1 MKRIINCMPNNEKY
15 SLEIYDKLK
24 ELLEESNFIVSDDY
38 SSDAELNITIGGDGA
53 FLHGV
58 RKSNFSDI
66 PFIGINTGTLGF
78 FPEISPEKLSEF
90 VELYKLGKYKTLDMD
105 IMECVVKCENS
116 IFMTY
121 ALNDI
126 AIKRSD
132 MRAIHLTTYV
142 NDNYLET
149 ISGDGIIISSTLG
162 SSAYNY
168 SCGGALVYPSL
179 RTLQLTPISPISSKT
194 YKCLNSSVIIP
205 PEFHIKV
212 NPKND
217 DNYTTVIIADGMV
230 YDFENVMEMEFYTS
244 NRVVKRMT
252 LGDFNYWEV
261 IKEKLL

>member
-15 SLEIYDKLK
+15 SLEISEKLK
-24 ELLEESNFIVSDDY
+24 VLLENSGFIVSDEY

-90 VELYKLGKYKTLDMD
+90 VELYRLGKYKTLDMD
-105 IMECVVKCENS
+105 IIECVVKCENS
-116 IFMTY
+116 IFITY

-168 SCGGALVYPSL
+168 SCGGSLVYPSL

-217 DNYTTVIIADGMV
+217 DNYTTVLIADGMV

-244 NRVVKRMT
+244 DRVVKRMT